1 MYTTSKIKR
10 LISRLEPGALFTT
23 RDCLC
28 FGLRAAV
35 DQALARL
42 VKAQWIQR
50 LARGVFL
57 KPSPRTREVSP
68 LEIARAKAA
77 SFRKCIVEH
86 AADIALRLGLIGSGN
101 QKPTFST
108 SGRSSSFR
116 FGSIVIHFKGTSH
129 RKIDLGDTPAGSA
142 MRALWHLGID
152 GCTFD
157 VVSEV
162 TRRFNHIDRQ
172 EVRQSWA
179 LLPAWLTG
187 CFPLFAR

>member
-28 FGLRAAV
+28 FGLRASV

-57 KPSPRTREVSP
+57 KPSPHPRRVSP
-68 LEIARAKAA
+68 LEIARVKAA
-77 SFRKCIVEH
+77 AFRKRIVEH
-86 AADIALRLGLIGSGN
+86 AADVAQRLGLTHSGN
-101 QKPTFST
+101 LEPTFST
-108 SGRSSSFR
+108 SGRSSSFH
-116 FGSIVIHFKGTSH
+116 FGSTLIHFSGTSH
-129 RKIDLGDTPAGSA
+129 RKIDLGDTPAGST
-142 MRALWHLGID
+142 MRALWHLGLD
-152 GCTFD
+152 GCTPG
-157 VVSEV
+157 VVSEA
-162 TRRFNHIDRQ
+162 TRWFNRLDRQ

-179 LLPAWLTG
+179 LMPAWLTC
-187 CFPLFAR
+187 CFAFFAR